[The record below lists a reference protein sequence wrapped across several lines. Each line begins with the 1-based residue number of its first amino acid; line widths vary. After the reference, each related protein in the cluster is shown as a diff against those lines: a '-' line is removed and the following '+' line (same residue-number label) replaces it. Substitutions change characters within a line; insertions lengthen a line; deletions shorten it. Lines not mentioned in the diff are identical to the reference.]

1 MPEQVTQKIN
11 KFAARLKRCESEI
24 TARFVEEICASRRAN
39 LLSTLTYE
47 QLVGYVPE
55 LLAELARAFE
65 TDAGAKQVARQ
76 ARNIR
81 DYAQTRFQQ
90 NCLIDEALRELM
102 ILRGIVNEVVWDDA
116 DKKLDNHKTRSPHCS
131 RYQDDLSD
139 SSEIQS
145 NFDRPRVKRKE
156 GIASVATDIYE
167 IRDALRRTQQFFD
180 EIIWQTVMIYAASQ
194 RPPVPTRTAS
204 WHLPLLRKEPEDLR
218 TDK

>member
-1 MPEQVTQKIN
+1 MPEQITQKIN

-24 TARFVEEICASRRAN
+24 TARFVEEICASRRAD

-55 LLAELARAFE
+55 LLAELARALE

-116 DKKLDNHKTRSPHCS
+116 DKKLDGMKARPQLQ
-131 RYQDDLSD
+131 RQRDESD
-139 SSEIQS
+139 SETQS
-145 NFDRPRVKRKE
+145 DFDAQRVKRKE
-156 GIASVATDIYE
+156 GSVSVATDIYE
-167 IRDALRRTQQFFD
+167 IRDTLQRTQRFFD

-204 WHLPLLRKEPEDLR
+204 WHLPLQRKESEDLR
-218 TDK
+218 TE